1 MFFSTMRPTILL
13 WTLLGL
19 LTTARAALAD
29 DPPVPQGDPATAQ
42 RPKEK
47 APAESPPAGSEGLL
61 WRRFEL
67 SFGAAYSAI
76 NSELRLSKKG
86 QAAGLAVDPEQALG
100 MSSEVFTPEVWTAFR
115 FGDRHRIEFEYSG
128 SYRTATETLSRDIV
142 INGFTYSLNT
152 TVHSVMDVEFF
163 ELGYVYSFYQD
174 KQMDFGVSL
183 GVEVLR
189 THFAIESQGLLHS
202 DNERTNVPVPLPG
215 ITYDYAFYPNLW
227 VRQRVDLAY
236 LTANHWSG
244 LVSRVYMAL
253 EWAFTDHVAVGLG
266 GSFVWADSHK
276 SSNSGTFGDL
286 TGEVTYHTSGLLLYL
301 NFFW

>member
-115 FGDRHRIEFEYSG
+115 SG
-128 SYRTATETLSRDIV
+128 IVTASNSSIPGPIGPQRKRSPATS
-142 INGFTYSLNT
+142 S
-152 TVHSVMDVEFF
+152 SM
-163 ELGYVYSFYQD
+163 
-174 KQMDFGVSL
+174 
-183 GVEVLR
+183 VLR
-189 THFAIESQGLLHS
+189 T
-202 DNERTNVPVPLPG
+202 P
-215 ITYDYAFYPNLW
+215 
-227 VRQRVDLAY
+227 
-236 LTANHWSG
+236 
-244 LVSRVYMAL
+244 
-253 EWAFTDHVAVGLG
+253 
-266 GSFVWADSHK
+266 
-276 SSNSGTFGDL
+276 
-286 TGEVTYHTSGLLLYL
+286 
-301 NFFW
+301 